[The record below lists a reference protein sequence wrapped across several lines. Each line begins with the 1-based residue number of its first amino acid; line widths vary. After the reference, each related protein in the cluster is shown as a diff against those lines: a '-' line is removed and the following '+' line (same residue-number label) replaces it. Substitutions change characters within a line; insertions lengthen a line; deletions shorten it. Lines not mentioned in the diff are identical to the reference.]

1 MLVDGFNDLH
11 GFRASVPDDGEFDG
25 VMGFAVP
32 VLHVSVKER
41 CTALLTFLSQFRQF
55 NVEEVEV
62 GQPPW
67 FAIGSSEIVVPC
79 VRVGSLDR
87 FGKHGDVACGASD
100 VGEYEACPAFVDVD
114 SELGRHGRLGSR
126 RVVVG
131 NMASICSFA
140 IGSVSSSSV
149 WRTLRTTYRMPANRL
164 GTPTIAR
171 ITPRPFHQSADSHSR
186 ISFMPINLTV
196 PLEVSH
202 AVSEA

>member
-1 MLVDGFNDLH
+1 MLRAGPPMLVRTKLAPLSLMSILNLGGMGGL
-11 GFRASVPDDGEFDG
+11 G
-25 VMGFAVP
+25 VAG
-32 VLHVSVKER
+32 
-41 CTALLTFLSQFRQF
+41 
-55 NVEEVEV
+55 
-62 GQPPW
+62 
-67 FAIGSSEIVVPC
+67 
-79 VRVGSLDR
+79 
-87 FGKHGDVACGASD
+87 
-100 VGEYEACPAFVDVD
+100 
-114 SELGRHGRLGSR
+114 
-126 RVVVG
+126 VVVG